1 MKKHIII
8 NISVFICLLCALAT
22 FQVTLKKTAVTSD
35 PESLSFFQ
43 TFSDFFLQFYIKKE
57 KDEFIPVTF
66 SESELPLV
74 KVEIEG
80 NTYSLLV
87 DLGFNAQLTLQKSI
101 LEKIRK
107 KPYGTVQFI
116 DVLGN
121 DYESQKYLIP
131 EIKIGNI
138 TFAEV
143 IVEEENDEYNKNVV
157 IGKYSNF
164 LFRKRK
170 GIIGK
175 SILKRQNIFLDF
187 PHSRMAFIE
196 NADSLRK
203 LGCSIENF
211 FAVPFK
217 INSFGIILNIETDL
231 GEKKFMLDS
240 GNTLTVIRASQCKNF
255 ECQNDFEDINYY
267 ITSKFVLQER
277 NFGEMPLHL
286 MNLTAKMNEIDGIL
300 GMNFMH
306 HHAMYID
313 FRNKI
318 LYIGDYD
325 QLAL

>member
-164 LFRKRK
+164 LFRKR
-170 GIIGK
+170 
-175 SILKRQNIFLDF
+175 
-187 PHSRMAFIE
+187 
-196 NADSLRK
+196 
-203 LGCSIENF
+203 
-211 FAVPFK
+211 
-217 INSFGIILNIETDL
+217 
-231 GEKKFMLDS
+231 
-240 GNTLTVIRASQCKNF
+240 
-255 ECQNDFEDINYY
+255 
-267 ITSKFVLQER
+267 
-277 NFGEMPLHL
+277 
-286 MNLTAKMNEIDGIL
+286 
-300 GMNFMH
+300 
-306 HHAMYID
+306 
-313 FRNKI
+313 
-318 LYIGDYD
+318 
-325 QLAL
+325 